1 MFGSTRDYGLRP
13 GSGSSGYTASGIFSS
28 GYSGL
33 MGGIGALN
41 PFGRRSNSYLY
52 GSSGA
57 SGTGGFSWTS
67 MVGYLM
73 SVLTMLLIILM
84 LVHYFIRPIFQVNPG
99 GPGFIPIPGMNDNEV
114 YWKVGAAAP
123 PVKLLTTK
131 IGTKSYNYS
140 MTVDI
145 MIMNPLQLGTENRV
159 IFSRGLPVSS
169 SNSEKPVFT
178 IALLPTTTDMI
189 ITHVNLDNNEEPIVL
204 PNIPI
209 QTPFRLGI
217 VIMDKAIEVYIN
229 GKLLKTRRLSASP
242 KGGGDQFYPPQGSM
256 SQMARVNNFML
267 WDRVL
272 TAPEI
277 RYATPALMTVNQADL
292 SLVPTV
298 SLCGD
303 DDPLKKNQN

>member
-1 MFGSTRDYGLRP
+1 
-13 GSGSSGYTASGIFSS
+13 
-28 GYSGL
+28 
-33 MGGIGALN
+33 
-41 PFGRRSNSYLY
+41 
-52 GSSGA
+52 
-57 SGTGGFSWTS
+57 
-67 MVGYLM
+67 
-73 SVLTMLLIILM
+73 M

-99 GPGFIPIPGMNDNEV
+99 GPGFIPIPGMNDSEV
-114 YWKVGAAAP
+114 YWKVGAAAA
-123 PVKLLTTK
+123 PVKILTTK
-131 IGTKSYNYS
+131 VGTKAYDYS
-140 MTVDI
+140 MTLDI

-159 IFSRGLPVSS
+159 IFSRGLPVSL
-169 SNSEKPVFT
+169 SNSVKPVFS

-204 PNIPI
+204 PNVPI

-242 KGGGDQFYPPQGSM
+242 KEGGDQFYPPQGSM
-256 SQMARVNNFML
+256 AQMARVNNFML
-267 WDRVL
+267 WDRTL

-277 RYATPALMTVNQADL
+277 RYATPALMTVNETDL

-303 DDPLKKNQN
+303 DDPLKKK